1 MKRILCTIFIL
12 LSLVG
17 YTQEHFTLS
26 GKIVSAETNEPLS
39 FSTISILGTSIGVVS
54 NFLGEFELRIP
65 RDHAKDTLLV
75 SMLGY
80 NPYTNP
86 LSKME
91 NDSSLIIALEDNIIS
106 LSEVEVNAHK
116 LTALEI
122 VEKVIESI
130 ADNYPI
136 SPYLLEGFT
145 RSHMRECG
153 KYVKLYEA
161 DFELYG
167 QGYHKKSPEKIY
179 INESRQS
186 EQVANYQSVVLRG
199 NRNPF
204 IAMRHIN
211 DVLFRSYS
219 LKTANKNY
227 VIDGYTYVD
236 DQLIYIIKT
245 NHSKYE
251 NHTMY
256 INAEDYALIKVNMIM
271 ATPEDED
278 WNPILNKG
286 TSTDSSNF
294 QVTQISKVIQ
304 FEKVE
309 DRYYAKY
316 MDWLIEGNLTNRKT
330 AEEFC
335 DWGFRFE
342 TMFDQVKFKNF
353 EKPARDRLMIPHPKK
368 DPKHTPYN
376 ALFWENYQLIQDFP
390 ITPQI
395 IQDLEISTPLETQFK
410 RTDK

>member
-1 MKRILCTIFIL
+1 MKRILCLVFIL
-12 LSLVG
+12 LSLFG
-17 YTQEHFTLS
+17 ATQEHLTLS

-39 FSTISILGTSIGVVS
+39 FSTISISGTSLGVVS
-54 NFLGEFELRIP
+54 NFLGEFEFLIP
-65 RDHAKDTLLV
+65 REHAKDTLLI

-80 NPYTNP
+80 KPFTSP
-86 LSKME
+86 LSRMK
-91 NDSSLIIALEDNIIS
+91 NGSSLIIALEENIIS
-106 LSEVEVNAHK
+106 LSEVEVNARK

-122 VEKVIESI
+122 VEKVIARITE
-130 ADNYPI
+130 NYPT

-186 EQVANYQSVVLRG
+186 EHVANYQSLVLRV

-219 LKTANKNY
+219 LKTATKNY
-227 VIDGYTYVD
+227 VIDGYTNVD
-236 DQLIYIIKT
+236 DELIYIIKT

-251 NHTMY
+251 TQTMY
-256 INAEDYALIKVNMIM
+256 INAEDYALIKVNMVM
-271 ATPEDED
+271 DTPEDED
-278 WNPILNKG
+278 WNPNLNKG
-286 TSTDSSNF
+286 PSTDSSNF
-294 QVTQISKVIQ
+294 QVTKISKDIQ
-304 FEKVE
+304 FEKGE
-309 DRYYAKY
+309 ERYHAKY
-316 MDWLIEGNLTNRKT
+316 MDWLIEGILINKKT
-330 AEEFC
+330 GEEFC

-342 TMFDQVKFKNF
+342 TMFEKVRLKDF
-353 EKPARDRLMIPHPKK
+353 EKPNRDRLMIPHPKK
-368 DPKHTPYN
+368 DPKYTPYN
-376 ALFWENYQLIQDFP
+376 ASFWKNYQLIRDFP

-395 IQDLEISTPLETQFK
+395 IQDLEISTPLEIQFK
-410 RTDK
+410 RTNK